1 MQKITS
7 FLWFDTEAEE
17 AAKFYVSVFKN
28 KSKILSVARYGDAGP
43 GPKGSVMVVEFML
56 DGQRFMALN
65 GGPQFK
71 FSPAFSL
78 MVSCKTQKEIDY
90 YWDKLVAGGAPSA
103 CGWLTDKFGFSWQI
117 VPEIVGKVM
126 SGKDAA
132 KTNRFMAAL
141 MPMVKLD
148 LATLEAAA
156 RGSTNGTAAAK
167 RATKRPTK
175 KPTKGRAKAAK
186 RSAALGY

>member
-7 FLWFDTEAEE
+7 FLWFDTQAEE
-17 AAKFYVSVFKN
+17 AAKFYVSVFKK

-43 GPKGSVMVVEFML
+43 GEKGSVMVVEFML
-56 DGQRFMALN
+56 EGQRFMALN

-71 FSPAFSL
+71 LSPAFSF
-78 MVSCKTQKEIDY
+78 MVNCKTQKEIDY
-90 YWDKLVAGGAPSA
+90 FWDKLVAGGAPSA

-126 SGKDAA
+126 GSKDAA
-132 KTNRFMAAL
+132 KTNRFMSAL

-156 RGSTNGTAAAK
+156 KGLAK
-167 RATKRPTK
+167 GAKA
-175 KPTKGRAKAAK
+175 RAKAPK
-186 RSAALGY
+186 RKAA

>member
-7 FLWFDTEAEE
+7 FLWFDTEAEQ
-17 AAKFYVSVFKN
+17 AAKFYVSVFKK
-28 KSKILSVARYGDAGP
+28 KSKILSVARYGDDAP
-43 GPKGSVMVVEFML
+43 GPKGSVMVVEFL
-56 DGQRFMALN
+56 LEGQRFMALN
-65 GGPQFK
+65 GGPVYK
-71 FSPAFSL
+71 LSPAFSF

-90 YWDKLVAGGAPSA
+90 YWDKLVTGGAPSA
-103 CGWLTDKFGFSWQI
+103 CGWLTDKFGLSWQI

-126 SGKDAA
+126 ASKDAA

-156 RGSTNGTAAAK
+156 KGSATNQKASAK
-167 RATKRPTK
+167 RPKR
-175 KPTKGRAKAAK
+175 KAA
-186 RSAALGY
+186 